1 MKKRMRKAGI
11 LLVVFVAAI
20 FVSSLFMNSGVDD
33 QIIDLGDPTLPR
45 ISFQK
50 EGRAVNAL
58 AGYVNEMDVTAMRDT
73 ITPLEANGTLQ
84 MQIEEFGNKITGV
97 EYKVYSLNGEETYLK
112 GKQKDISDETILLDL
127 QKGLPD
133 EVSEAVLEVILSM
146 EEEQVHF
153 YTRITRPDE
162 LSLKECLDF
171 AQDFHAKTL
180 EKSSQEEL
188 ENYLETSAEGD
199 NTTYQTVTIHSDAD
213 HVTWGNL
220 SPQVV
225 EEPEWSIKESNS
237 VYTSLLA
244 QYQVTCAGDTGE
256 IETYDVREFFR
267 IRCVQGEIYL
277 LDYNRKMEQ
286 IFDAN
291 QKVLDQNGILL
302 GIASSDISYE
312 TNSSGNIVSFV
323 RNGNLW
329 TYNAKQNELAQVF
342 SFSNIEG
349 NDARSRYDQHNIR
362 IISVEKNGSTAF
374 AVYGYMNR
382 GAHEGEVG
390 VDIYYYDIEKN
401 VVQEK
406 AFIPSTKSFAIAE
419 EELGKMVYYNQD
431 QNLLY
436 ILAGGKFYKID
447 LTKDEQTV
455 LAKNLEEGQY
465 TVSSDGHLIAYQ
477 TSGTINT
484 AQEIKVLNLK
494 TGEENAVAA
503 KSGEAIRP
511 LGFIGSD
518 FVYGYLRQED
528 VGHTAAGEELF
539 PMYELEIRNSENEVM
554 KTYSADQIY
563 ISDVFIE
570 ENMMTLNRVVKSGET
585 YTVTSQDYIS
595 SNEEKKTKSI
605 TLEAFS
611 TDLKEKQMR
620 LTYEKGISDTVPKI
634 LRPKQVVG
642 KKPITITLN
651 DKSKSEKYY
660 VYGTGELVA
669 IYDKAAYA
677 IQRAEQIS
685 GVVISSEQAYVWEKG
700 NRDLVYDTETVPFGN
715 GEGKTSLQTC
725 EEVMAAYNAKKVD
738 LTGCSLEQVLYIIN
752 KGLPVIAMTD
762 ANHAILL
769 TGYSMTDI
777 TYIDPD
783 TASQNTV
790 SLEQMSAMIAGSGN
804 TFIGYLK

>member
-1 MKKRMRKAGI
+1 MKKGVKKAGI
-11 LLVVFVAAI
+11 LLAVFLAAI
-20 FVSSLFMNSGVDD
+20 FISSLFMNSGVDD

-50 EGRAVNAL
+50 EGKSLNPL
-58 AGYVNEMDVTAMRDT
+58 AGYVNEMDITAMRDT
-73 ITPLEANGTLQ
+73 ITPLEENGTLR
-84 MQIEEFGNKITGV
+84 MQIEEFGNTITGV
-97 EYKVYSLNGEETYLK
+97 QYKVYSLNGEEIYLQ
-112 GKQKDISDETILLDL
+112 GKQKDISEETILLDL
-127 QKGLPD
+127 QTGIPD

-146 EEEQVHF
+146 GEEQIHF
-153 YTRITRPDE
+153 YTRITRPEE
-162 LSLKECLDF
+162 LSLKECLEF

-180 EKSSQEEL
+180 EKGSQEEL
-188 ENYLETSAEGD
+188 KKYLETNAEGD
-199 NTTYQTVTIHSDAD
+199 NTTYQTVTIHSDSD
-213 HVTWGNL
+213 HVTWGDLN
-220 SPQVV
+220 PQVV

-244 QYQVTCAGDTGE
+244 QYQVTFAGDQEE

-267 IRCVQGEIYL
+267 VRYVQGEIYL

-291 QKVLDQNGILL
+291 QKVLDENGVLM
-302 GIASSDISYE
+302 GVASSDISYE

-349 NDARSRYDQHNIR
+349 NDVRSRYDQHDIR
-362 IISVEKNGSTAF
+362 IISVEKNGNTTF

-390 VDIYYYDIEKN
+390 VDVYYYDTENN
-401 VVQEK
+401 VVEEK

-419 EELGKMVYYNQD
+419 EELGKMVYYNQE

-436 ILAGGKFYKID
+436 ILAGGNFYKIN
-447 LTKDEQTV
+447 LAKDEQTV
-455 LAKNLEEGQY
+455 LGENLEEGQY
-465 TVSSDGHLIAYQ
+465 TVSPDGHLMAYQ

-494 TGEENAVAA
+494 TGKEDSVAA
-503 KSGEAIRP
+503 KEGEAVRP
-511 LGFIGSD
+511 LGFIGED
-518 FVYGYLRQED
+518 FVYGYIRQED
-528 VGHTAAGEELF
+528 VGHTAAGEEMF
-539 PMYELEIRNSENEVM
+539 PMYKLEIRNSKKEVM
-554 KTYSADQIY
+554 KTYSAEQIY

-570 ENMMTLNRVVKSGET
+570 ENMMTLNRVAKSGET

-595 SNEEKKTKSI
+595 SNEEKKIKNI
-605 TLEAFS
+605 TLEPFI
-611 TDLKEKQMR
+611 TELKGKQMR
-620 LTYEKGISDTVPKI
+620 LTYEKGITDPVPKI

-651 DKSKSEKYY
+651 DKAESEKYY
-660 VYGTGELVA
+660 VYGMGELVA

-677 IQRAEQIS
+677 IQKAEQIS
-685 GVVISSEQAYVWEKG
+685 GVVISSEQDYVWEKG
-700 NRDLVYDTETVPFGN
+700 NRDLVYDTETAPFGI

-725 EEVMAAYNAKKVD
+725 EEFLAAQNAGKVD
-738 LTGCSLEQVLYIIN
+738 LTGCSIEQVLYIIN

-783 TASQNTV
+783 TASEHTV
-790 SLEQMSAMIAGSGN
+790 SIEQMTAMVAVSGN
-804 TFIGYLK
+804 TFIGYMK

>member
-20 FVSSLFMNSGVDD
+20 FVSSLFMNNGVDD

-50 EGRAVNAL
+50 EGRTVNAL

-84 MQIEEFGNKITGV
+84 IQIEEFGNKITGV
-97 EYKVYSLNGEETYLK
+97 EYKVYSLNGEETYLE

-127 QKGLPD
+127 KKGLPD

-146 EEEQVHF
+146 EEEQAHF

-180 EKSSQEEL
+180 EKNSQEEL
-188 ENYLETSAEGD
+188 KNYLETSAEGD

-267 IRCVQGEIYL
+267 IRYVQGEIYL

-329 TYNAKQNELAQVF
+329 TYNVKQNELAQVF

-349 NDARSRYDQHNIR
+349 NDARSRCDQHNIR

-465 TVSSDGHLIAYQ
+465 TVSADGHLIAYQ

-494 TGEENAVAA
+494 TDEENAVAA

-528 VGHTAAGEELF
+528 VGHTAAGGELF

-660 VYGTGELVA
+660 VYGMGELVA

-677 IQRAEQIS
+677 IQRAE
-685 GVVISSEQAYVWEKG
+685 
-700 NRDLVYDTETVPFGN
+700 
-715 GEGKTSLQTC
+715 
-725 EEVMAAYNAKKVD
+725 
-738 LTGCSLEQVLYIIN
+738 
-752 KGLPVIAMTD
+752 
-762 ANHAILL
+762 
-769 TGYSMTDI
+769 
-777 TYIDPD
+777 
-783 TASQNTV
+783 
-790 SLEQMSAMIAGSGN
+790 
-804 TFIGYLK
+804 

>member
-1 MKKRMRKAGI
+1 MKKRMRKSGI

-171 AQDFHAKTL
+171 AQGFHVKTL

-213 HVTWGNL
+213 HVIWGNL

-267 IRCVQGEIYL
+267 IRYVQGEIYL

-329 TYNAKQNELAQVF
+329 TYNAKQNELTQVF

-419 EELGKMVYYNQD
+419 EELGKMVYYNQE

-465 TVSSDGHLIAYQ
+465 TVSADGHLIAYQ

-494 TGEENAVAA
+494 TDEENAVAA

-528 VGHTAAGEELF
+528 VGHTAAGGELF

-660 VYGTGELVA
+660 VYGMGELVA

-700 NRDLVYDTETVPFGN
+700 NRDLVYDTETAPFGN
-715 GEGKTSLQTC
+715 VEGKTSLQTC
-725 EEVMAAYNAKKVD
+725 EEVMVAYNAKKVD

-777 TYIDPD
+777 TYIDPN

-790 SLEQMSAMIAGSGN
+790 SIEQMSAMIAGSGN
-804 TFIGYLK
+804 TFIGYMK

>member
-1 MKKRMRKAGI
+1 MKKRMRKSGI

-171 AQDFHAKTL
+171 AQGFHVKTL

-188 ENYLETSAEGD
+188 KNYLETSAEGD

-267 IRCVQGEIYL
+267 IRYVQGEIYL

-528 VGHTAAGEELF
+528 VGHTAAGGELF
-539 PMYELEIRNSENEVM
+539 PMYELEIRNSEN
-554 KTYSADQIY
+554 
-563 ISDVFIE
+563 
-570 ENMMTLNRVVKSGET
+570 TL
-585 YTVTSQDYIS
+585 
-595 SNEEKKTKSI
+595 
-605 TLEAFS
+605 
-611 TDLKEKQMR
+611 
-620 LTYEKGISDTVPKI
+620 P
-634 LRPKQVVG
+634 
-642 KKPITITLN
+642 
-651 DKSKSEKYY
+651 
-660 VYGTGELVA
+660 
-669 IYDKAAYA
+669 
-677 IQRAEQIS
+677 
-685 GVVISSEQAYVWEKG
+685 
-700 NRDLVYDTETVPFGN
+700 
-715 GEGKTSLQTC
+715 
-725 EEVMAAYNAKKVD
+725 
-738 LTGCSLEQVLYIIN
+738 
-752 KGLPVIAMTD
+752 
-762 ANHAILL
+762 
-769 TGYSMTDI
+769 
-777 TYIDPD
+777 
-783 TASQNTV
+783 
-790 SLEQMSAMIAGSGN
+790 
-804 TFIGYLK
+804 

>member
-20 FVSSLFMNSGVDD
+20 FVSSLFMNNGVDD

-50 EGRAVNAL
+50 EGRTVNAL

-84 MQIEEFGNKITGV
+84 IQIEEFGNKITGV
-97 EYKVYSLNGEETYLK
+97 EYKVYSLNGEETYLE

-127 QKGLPD
+127 KKGLPD

-146 EEEQVHF
+146 EEEQAHF

-180 EKSSQEEL
+180 EKNSQEEL
-188 ENYLETSAEGD
+188 KNYLETSAEGD

-267 IRCVQGEIYL
+267 IRYVQGEIYL

-302 GIASSDISYE
+302 GIASSDILYE

-329 TYNAKQNELAQVF
+329 TYNVKQNELAQVF

-349 NDARSRYDQHNIR
+349 NDARSRCDQHNIR

-431 QNLLY
+431 QNLSY

-465 TVSSDGHLIAYQ
+465 TVSADGHLIAYQ

-494 TGEENAVAA
+494 TDEENAVAA

-528 VGHTAAGEELF
+528 VGHTAAGGELF

-660 VYGTGELVA
+660 VYGMGELVA

-677 IQRAEQIS
+677 IQRAE
-685 GVVISSEQAYVWEKG
+685 
-700 NRDLVYDTETVPFGN
+700 
-715 GEGKTSLQTC
+715 QTC

-790 SLEQMSAMIAGSGN
+790 SIEQMSAMIAGSGN
-804 TFIGYLK
+804 TFIGYMK

>member
-20 FVSSLFMNSGVDD
+20 FVSSLFMNNGVDD

-50 EGRAVNAL
+50 EGRTVNAL

-84 MQIEEFGNKITGV
+84 IQIEEFGNKITGV
-97 EYKVYSLNGEETYLK
+97 EYKVYSLNGEETYLE

-127 QKGLPD
+127 KKGLPD

-146 EEEQVHF
+146 EEEQAHF

-180 EKSSQEEL
+180 EKNSQEEL
-188 ENYLETSAEGD
+188 KNYLETSAEGD

-267 IRCVQGEIYL
+267 IRYVQGEIYL

-302 GIASSDISYE
+302 GIASSDILYE

-329 TYNAKQNELAQVF
+329 TYNVKQNELAQVF

-349 NDARSRYDQHNIR
+349 NDARSRCDQHNIR

-465 TVSSDGHLIAYQ
+465 TVSADGHLIAYQ

-494 TGEENAVAA
+494 TDEENAVAA

-528 VGHTAAGEELF
+528 VGHTAAG
-539 PMYELEIRNSENEVM
+539 
-554 KTYSADQIY
+554 
-563 ISDVFIE
+563 
-570 ENMMTLNRVVKSGET
+570 
-585 YTVTSQDYIS
+585 
-595 SNEEKKTKSI
+595 
-605 TLEAFS
+605 
-611 TDLKEKQMR
+611 
-620 LTYEKGISDTVPKI
+620 
-634 LRPKQVVG
+634 
-642 KKPITITLN
+642 
-651 DKSKSEKYY
+651 
-660 VYGTGELVA
+660 
-669 IYDKAAYA
+669 
-677 IQRAEQIS
+677 
-685 GVVISSEQAYVWEKG
+685 G
-700 NRDLVYDTETVPFGN
+700 N
-715 GEGKTSLQTC
+715 
-725 EEVMAAYNAKKVD
+725 
-738 LTGCSLEQVLYIIN
+738 CSRC
-752 KGLPVIAMTD
+752 
-762 ANHAILL
+762 
-769 TGYSMTDI
+769 
-777 TYIDPD
+777 
-783 TASQNTV
+783 
-790 SLEQMSAMIAGSGN
+790 MS
-804 TFIGYLK
+804 

>member
-20 FVSSLFMNSGVDD
+20 FVSSLFMNNGVDD

-50 EGRAVNAL
+50 EGRTVNAL

-84 MQIEEFGNKITGV
+84 IQIEEFGNKITGV
-97 EYKVYSLNGEETYLK
+97 EYKVYSLNGEETYLE

-127 QKGLPD
+127 KKGLPD

-146 EEEQVHF
+146 EEEQAHF

-180 EKSSQEEL
+180 EKNSQEEL
-188 ENYLETSAEGD
+188 KNYLETSAEGD

-267 IRCVQGEIYL
+267 IRYVQGEIYL

-302 GIASSDISYE
+302 GIASSDILYE

-329 TYNAKQNELAQVF
+329 TYNVKQNELAQVF

-465 TVSSDGHLIAYQ
+465 TVSADGHLIAYQ

-494 TGEENAVAA
+494 TDEENAVAA

-528 VGHTAAGEELF
+528 VGHTAAGGELF

-660 VYGTGELVA
+660 VYGMGELVA

-700 NRDLVYDTETVPFGN
+700 NRDLVYDTETAPFGN

-725 EEVMAAYNAKKVD
+725 EEVMSAYNAKKVD

-777 TYIDPD
+777 TYIDPN

-790 SLEQMSAMIAGSGN
+790 SIEQMSAMIAGSGN
-804 TFIGYLK
+804 TFIGYMK

>member
-20 FVSSLFMNSGVDD
+20 FVSSLFMNNGVDD

-50 EGRAVNAL
+50 EGRTVNAL

-84 MQIEEFGNKITGV
+84 IQIEEFGNKITGV
-97 EYKVYSLNGEETYLK
+97 EYKVYSLNGEETYLE

-127 QKGLPD
+127 KKGLPD

-146 EEEQVHF
+146 EEEQAHF

-180 EKSSQEEL
+180 EKNSQEEL
-188 ENYLETSAEGD
+188 KNYLETSAEGD

-267 IRCVQGEIYL
+267 IRYVQGEIYL

-302 GIASSDISYE
+302 GIASSDILYE

-329 TYNAKQNELAQVF
+329 TYNVKQNELAQVF

-349 NDARSRYDQHNIR
+349 NDARSRCDQHNIR

-465 TVSSDGHLIAYQ
+465 TVSADGHLIAYQ

-494 TGEENAVAA
+494 TDEENAVAA

-528 VGHTAAGEELF
+528 VGHTAAGGELF

-554 KTYSADQIY
+554 KTYSADKIY

-611 TDLKEKQMR
+611 TDLKEK
-620 LTYEKGISDTVPKI
+620 
-634 LRPKQVVG
+634 
-642 KKPITITLN
+642 
-651 DKSKSEKYY
+651 
-660 VYGTGELVA
+660 
-669 IYDKAAYA
+669 
-677 IQRAEQIS
+677 
-685 GVVISSEQAYVWEKG
+685 
-700 NRDLVYDTETVPFGN
+700 
-715 GEGKTSLQTC
+715 
-725 EEVMAAYNAKKVD
+725 
-738 LTGCSLEQVLYIIN
+738 
-752 KGLPVIAMTD
+752 
-762 ANHAILL
+762 
-769 TGYSMTDI
+769 
-777 TYIDPD
+777 
-783 TASQNTV
+783 
-790 SLEQMSAMIAGSGN
+790 
-804 TFIGYLK
+804 

>member
-20 FVSSLFMNSGVDD
+20 FVSSLFMNNGVDD

-50 EGRAVNAL
+50 EGRTVNAL

-84 MQIEEFGNKITGV
+84 IQIEEFGNKITGV
-97 EYKVYSLNGEETYLK
+97 EYKVYSLNGEETYLE

-127 QKGLPD
+127 KKGLPD

-146 EEEQVHF
+146 EEEQAHF

-180 EKSSQEEL
+180 EKNSQEEL
-188 ENYLETSAEGD
+188 KNYLETSAEGD

-267 IRCVQGEIYL
+267 IRYVQGEIYL

-302 GIASSDISYE
+302 GIASSDILYE

-465 TVSSDGHLIAYQ
+465 TVSADGHLIAYQ

-494 TGEENAVAA
+494 TDEENAVAA

-528 VGHTAAGEELF
+528 VGHTAAGGL
-539 PMYELEIRNSENEVM
+539 
-554 KTYSADQIY
+554 
-563 ISDVFIE
+563 
-570 ENMMTLNRVVKSGET
+570 
-585 YTVTSQDYIS
+585 
-595 SNEEKKTKSI
+595 
-605 TLEAFS
+605 
-611 TDLKEKQMR
+611 DL
-620 LTYEKGISDTVPKI
+620 
-634 LRPKQVVG
+634 
-642 KKPITITLN
+642 
-651 DKSKSEKYY
+651 
-660 VYGTGELVA
+660 
-669 IYDKAAYA
+669 
-677 IQRAEQIS
+677 
-685 GVVISSEQAYVWEKG
+685 
-700 NRDLVYDTETVPFGN
+700 
-715 GEGKTSLQTC
+715 
-725 EEVMAAYNAKKVD
+725 
-738 LTGCSLEQVLYIIN
+738 
-752 KGLPVIAMTD
+752 
-762 ANHAILL
+762 
-769 TGYSMTDI
+769 
-777 TYIDPD
+777 
-783 TASQNTV
+783 
-790 SLEQMSAMIAGSGN
+790 
-804 TFIGYLK
+804 

>member
-20 FVSSLFMNSGVDD
+20 FVSSLFMNNGVDD

-50 EGRAVNAL
+50 EGRTVNAL

-84 MQIEEFGNKITGV
+84 IQIEEFGNKITGV
-97 EYKVYSLNGEETYLK
+97 EYKVYSLNGEETYLE

-127 QKGLPD
+127 KKGLPD

-146 EEEQVHF
+146 EEEQAHF

-180 EKSSQEEL
+180 EKNSQEEL
-188 ENYLETSAEGD
+188 KNYLETSAEGD

-267 IRCVQGEIYL
+267 IRYVQGEIYL

-302 GIASSDISYE
+302 GIASSDILYE

-329 TYNAKQNELAQVF
+329 TYNVKQNELAQVF

-349 NDARSRYDQHNIR
+349 NDARSRCDQHNIR

-465 TVSSDGHLIAYQ
+465 TVSADGHLIAYQ

-494 TGEENAVAA
+494 TDEENAVAA

-528 VGHTAAGEELF
+528 VGHTAAG
-539 PMYELEIRNSENEVM
+539 
-554 KTYSADQIY
+554 
-563 ISDVFIE
+563 
-570 ENMMTLNRVVKSGET
+570 
-585 YTVTSQDYIS
+585 
-595 SNEEKKTKSI
+595 
-605 TLEAFS
+605 
-611 TDLKEKQMR
+611 
-620 LTYEKGISDTVPKI
+620 
-634 LRPKQVVG
+634 
-642 KKPITITLN
+642 
-651 DKSKSEKYY
+651 
-660 VYGTGELVA
+660 GEL
-669 IYDKAAYA
+669 
-677 IQRAEQIS
+677 S
-685 GVVISSEQAYVWEKG
+685 P
-700 NRDLVYDTETVPFGN
+700 L
-715 GEGKTSLQTC
+715 
-725 EEVMAAYNAKKVD
+725 
-738 LTGCSLEQVLYIIN
+738 
-752 KGLPVIAMTD
+752 
-762 ANHAILL
+762 
-769 TGYSMTDI
+769 
-777 TYIDPD
+777 
-783 TASQNTV
+783 
-790 SLEQMSAMIAGSGN
+790 
-804 TFIGYLK
+804 

>member
-20 FVSSLFMNSGVDD
+20 FVSSLFMNNGVDD

-50 EGRAVNAL
+50 EGRTVNAL

-84 MQIEEFGNKITGV
+84 IQIEEFGNKITGV
-97 EYKVYSLNGEETYLK
+97 EYKVYSLNGEETYLE

-127 QKGLPD
+127 KKGLPD

-146 EEEQVHF
+146 EEEQAHF

-180 EKSSQEEL
+180 EKNSQEEL
-188 ENYLETSAEGD
+188 KNYLETSAEGD

-267 IRCVQGEIYL
+267 IRYVQGEIYL

-302 GIASSDISYE
+302 GIASSDILYE

-329 TYNAKQNELAQVF
+329 TYNVKQNELAQVF

-349 NDARSRYDQHNIR
+349 NDARSRCDQHNIR

-465 TVSSDGHLIAYQ
+465 TVSADGHLIAYQ

-494 TGEENAVAA
+494 TDEENAVAA

-528 VGHTAAGEELF
+528 VGHTAAGGELF

-554 KTYSADQIY
+554 KTYSADKIY
-563 ISDVFIE
+563 SSDVFI
-570 ENMMTLNRVVKSGET
+570 
-585 YTVTSQDYIS
+585 
-595 SNEEKKTKSI
+595 
-605 TLEAFS
+605 
-611 TDLKEKQMR
+611 
-620 LTYEKGISDTVPKI
+620 
-634 LRPKQVVG
+634 
-642 KKPITITLN
+642 
-651 DKSKSEKYY
+651 
-660 VYGTGELVA
+660 
-669 IYDKAAYA
+669 
-677 IQRAEQIS
+677 
-685 GVVISSEQAYVWEKG
+685 
-700 NRDLVYDTETVPFGN
+700 
-715 GEGKTSLQTC
+715 
-725 EEVMAAYNAKKVD
+725 
-738 LTGCSLEQVLYIIN
+738 
-752 KGLPVIAMTD
+752 
-762 ANHAILL
+762 
-769 TGYSMTDI
+769 
-777 TYIDPD
+777 
-783 TASQNTV
+783 
-790 SLEQMSAMIAGSGN
+790 
-804 TFIGYLK
+804 

>member
-1 MKKRMRKAGI
+1 MKKRIRKAGI

-97 EYKVYSLNGEETYLK
+97 EYKVYSLNGEETYLE

-171 AQDFHAKTL
+171 AQGFHVKTL

-188 ENYLETSAEGD
+188 KNYLETSAEGD

-620 LTYEKGISDTVPKI
+620 LTYEKGNSDTVPKI

-738 LTGCSLEQVLYIIN
+738 LTGCCLEQVLYIIN

>member
-20 FVSSLFMNSGVDD
+20 FVSSLFMNNGVDD

-50 EGRAVNAL
+50 EGRTVNAL

-84 MQIEEFGNKITGV
+84 IQIEEFGNKITGV
-97 EYKVYSLNGEETYLK
+97 EYKVYSLNGEETYLE

-127 QKGLPD
+127 KKGLPD

-146 EEEQVHF
+146 EEEQAHF

-180 EKSSQEEL
+180 EKNSQEEL
-188 ENYLETSAEGD
+188 KNYLETSAEGD

-267 IRCVQGEIYL
+267 IRYVQGEIYL

-302 GIASSDISYE
+302 GIASSDILYE

-329 TYNAKQNELAQVF
+329 TYNVKQNELAQVF

-349 NDARSRYDQHNIR
+349 NDARSRCDQHNIR

-465 TVSSDGHLIAYQ
+465 TVSADGHLIAYQ

-494 TGEENAVAA
+494 TDEENAVAA

-528 VGHTAAGEELF
+528 VGHTAAGGELF

-554 KTYSADQIY
+554 KTYSADKIY

-570 ENMMTLNRVVKSGET
+570 ENMMTLNRVVKS
-585 YTVTSQDYIS
+585 
-595 SNEEKKTKSI
+595 
-605 TLEAFS
+605 
-611 TDLKEKQMR
+611 
-620 LTYEKGISDTVPKI
+620 
-634 LRPKQVVG
+634 
-642 KKPITITLN
+642 
-651 DKSKSEKYY
+651 
-660 VYGTGELVA
+660 
-669 IYDKAAYA
+669 
-677 IQRAEQIS
+677 
-685 GVVISSEQAYVWEKG
+685 
-700 NRDLVYDTETVPFGN
+700 
-715 GEGKTSLQTC
+715 
-725 EEVMAAYNAKKVD
+725 
-738 LTGCSLEQVLYIIN
+738 
-752 KGLPVIAMTD
+752 
-762 ANHAILL
+762 
-769 TGYSMTDI
+769 
-777 TYIDPD
+777 
-783 TASQNTV
+783 
-790 SLEQMSAMIAGSGN
+790 
-804 TFIGYLK
+804 

>member
-20 FVSSLFMNSGVDD
+20 FVSSLFMNNGVDD

-50 EGRAVNAL
+50 EGRTVNAL

-84 MQIEEFGNKITGV
+84 IQIEEFGNKITGV
-97 EYKVYSLNGEETYLK
+97 EYKVYSLNGEETYLE

-127 QKGLPD
+127 KKGLPD

-146 EEEQVHF
+146 EEEQAHF

-180 EKSSQEEL
+180 EKNSQEEL
-188 ENYLETSAEGD
+188 KNYLETSAEGD

-267 IRCVQGEIYL
+267 IRYVQGEIYL

-329 TYNAKQNELAQVF
+329 TYNVKQNELAQVF

-349 NDARSRYDQHNIR
+349 NDARSRCDQHNIR

-465 TVSSDGHLIAYQ
+465 TVSADGHLIAYQ

-494 TGEENAVAA
+494 TDEENAVAA

-528 VGHTAAGEELF
+528 VGHTAAGGELF

-651 DKSKSEKYY
+651 DK
-660 VYGTGELVA
+660 
-669 IYDKAAYA
+669 
-677 IQRAEQIS
+677 
-685 GVVISSEQAYVWEKG
+685 
-700 NRDLVYDTETVPFGN
+700 
-715 GEGKTSLQTC
+715 
-725 EEVMAAYNAKKVD
+725 
-738 LTGCSLEQVLYIIN
+738 
-752 KGLPVIAMTD
+752 
-762 ANHAILL
+762 
-769 TGYSMTDI
+769 
-777 TYIDPD
+777 
-783 TASQNTV
+783 
-790 SLEQMSAMIAGSGN
+790 
-804 TFIGYLK
+804 

>member
-1 MKKRMRKAGI
+1 MKKRIRKAGI

-50 EGRAVNAL
+50 EGRTVNAL

-97 EYKVYSLNGEETYLK
+97 EYKVYSLNGEETYLE

-188 ENYLETSAEGD
+188 ENYLETNAEGD

-267 IRCVQGEIYL
+267 IRYVQGEIYL

-465 TVSSDGHLIAYQ
+465 TVSADGHLIAYQ

-494 TGEENAVAA
+494 TDEENAVAA

-528 VGHTAAGEELF
+528 VGHICKAGNNAERQLCA
-539 PMYELEIRNSENEVM
+539 S
-554 KTYSADQIY
+554 TD
-563 ISDVFIE
+563 FIALI
-570 ENMMTLNRVVKSGET
+570 LNVLRIKERL
-585 YTVTSQDYIS
+585 QNDYIC
-595 SNEEKKTKSI
+595 
-605 TLEAFS
+605 TL
-611 TDLKEKQMR
+611 KM
-620 LTYEKGISDTVPKI
+620 
-634 LRPKQVVG
+634 
-642 KKPITITLN
+642 
-651 DKSKSEKYY
+651 
-660 VYGTGELVA
+660 
-669 IYDKAAYA
+669 
-677 IQRAEQIS
+677 
-685 GVVISSEQAYVWEKG
+685 
-700 NRDLVYDTETVPFGN
+700 
-715 GEGKTSLQTC
+715 
-725 EEVMAAYNAKKVD
+725 
-738 LTGCSLEQVLYIIN
+738 
-752 KGLPVIAMTD
+752 
-762 ANHAILL
+762 
-769 TGYSMTDI
+769 
-777 TYIDPD
+777 
-783 TASQNTV
+783 
-790 SLEQMSAMIAGSGN
+790 
-804 TFIGYLK
+804 

>member
-20 FVSSLFMNSGVDD
+20 FVSSLFMNNGVDD

-50 EGRAVNAL
+50 EGRTVNAL

-84 MQIEEFGNKITGV
+84 IQIEEFGNKITGV
-97 EYKVYSLNGEETYLK
+97 EYKVYSLNGEETYLE

-127 QKGLPD
+127 KKGLPD

-146 EEEQVHF
+146 EEEQAHF

-180 EKSSQEEL
+180 EKNSQEEL
-188 ENYLETSAEGD
+188 KNYLETSAEGD

-267 IRCVQGEIYL
+267 IRYVQGEIYL

-302 GIASSDISYE
+302 GIASSDILYE

-329 TYNAKQNELAQVF
+329 TYNVKQNELAQVF

-349 NDARSRYDQHNIR
+349 NDARSRCDQHNIR

-465 TVSSDGHLIAYQ
+465 TVSADGHLIAYQ

-494 TGEENAVAA
+494 TDEENAVAA

-518 FVYGYLRQED
+518 FVYGYLRQGD
-528 VGHTAAGEELF
+528 VGHTAAGGELF

-554 KTYSADQIY
+554 KTYSADKIY

-660 VYGTGELVA
+660 VYGMGELVA

-700 NRDLVYDTETVPFGN
+700 NRDLVYDTETAPFGN
-715 GEGKTSLQTC
+715 GEGKTSLQT
-725 EEVMAAYNAKKVD
+725 
-738 LTGCSLEQVLYIIN
+738 
-752 KGLPVIAMTD
+752 
-762 ANHAILL
+762 
-769 TGYSMTDI
+769 
-777 TYIDPD
+777 
-783 TASQNTV
+783 
-790 SLEQMSAMIAGSGN
+790 
-804 TFIGYLK
+804 

>member
-20 FVSSLFMNSGVDD
+20 FVSSLFMNNGVDD

-50 EGRAVNAL
+50 EGRTVNAL

-84 MQIEEFGNKITGV
+84 IQIEEFGNKITGV
-97 EYKVYSLNGEETYLK
+97 EYKVYSLNGEETYLE

-127 QKGLPD
+127 KKGLPD

-146 EEEQVHF
+146 EEEQAHF

-180 EKSSQEEL
+180 EKNSQEEL
-188 ENYLETSAEGD
+188 KNYLETSAEGD

-267 IRCVQGEIYL
+267 IRYVQGEIYL

-302 GIASSDISYE
+302 GIASSDILYE

-329 TYNAKQNELAQVF
+329 TYNVKQNELAQVF

-349 NDARSRYDQHNIR
+349 NDARSRCDQHNIR

-431 QNLLY
+431 QNLSY

-465 TVSSDGHLIAYQ
+465 TVSADGHLIAYQ

-494 TGEENAVAA
+494 TDEENAVAA

-528 VGHTAAGEELF
+528 VGHTAAGGELF

-660 VYGTGELVA
+660 VYGMGELVA

-700 NRDLVYDTETVPFGN
+700 NRDLVYDTETAPFGN

-725 EEVMAAYNAKKVD
+725 EEVMAA
-738 LTGCSLEQVLYIIN
+738 
-752 KGLPVIAMTD
+752 
-762 ANHAILL
+762 
-769 TGYSMTDI
+769 
-777 TYIDPD
+777 
-783 TASQNTV
+783 
-790 SLEQMSAMIAGSGN
+790 
-804 TFIGYLK
+804 

>member
-1 MKKRMRKAGI
+1 M
-11 LLVVFVAAI
+11 
-20 FVSSLFMNSGVDD
+20 
-33 QIIDLGDPTLPR
+33 
-45 ISFQK
+45 
-50 EGRAVNAL
+50 
-58 AGYVNEMDVTAMRDT
+58 
-73 ITPLEANGTLQ
+73 
-84 MQIEEFGNKITGV
+84 
-97 EYKVYSLNGEETYLK
+97 
-112 GKQKDISDETILLDL
+112 
-127 QKGLPD
+127 
-133 EVSEAVLEVILSM
+133 
-146 EEEQVHF
+146 
-153 YTRITRPDE
+153 
-162 LSLKECLDF
+162 
-171 AQDFHAKTL
+171 
-180 EKSSQEEL
+180 
-188 ENYLETSAEGD
+188 
-199 NTTYQTVTIHSDAD
+199 
-213 HVTWGNL
+213 
-220 SPQVV
+220 
-225 EEPEWSIKESNS
+225 
-237 VYTSLLA
+237 
-244 QYQVTCAGDTGE
+244 
-256 IETYDVREFFR
+256 
-267 IRCVQGEIYL
+267 
-277 LDYNRKMEQ
+277 
-286 IFDAN
+286 
-291 QKVLDQNGILL
+291 
-302 GIASSDISYE
+302 
-312 TNSSGNIVSFV
+312 

-329 TYNAKQNELAQVF
+329 TYNVKQNELAQVF

-349 NDARSRYDQHNIR
+349 NDARSRCDQHNIR

-431 QNLLY
+431 QNLSY

-465 TVSSDGHLIAYQ
+465 TVSADGHLIAYQ

-494 TGEENAVAA
+494 TDEENAVAA

-518 FVYGYLRQED
+518 FVYGYLRQGD
-528 VGHTAAGEELF
+528 VGHTAAGGELF

-554 KTYSADQIY
+554 KTYSADKIY

-660 VYGTGELVA
+660 VYGMGELVA

-700 NRDLVYDTETVPFGN
+700 NRDLVYDTETAPFGN

-790 SLEQMSAMIAGSGN
+790 SIEQMSAMIAGSGN
-804 TFIGYLK
+804 TFIGYMK

>member
-1 MKKRMRKAGI
+1 
-11 LLVVFVAAI
+11 
-20 FVSSLFMNSGVDD
+20 
-33 QIIDLGDPTLPR
+33 
-45 ISFQK
+45 
-50 EGRAVNAL
+50 
-58 AGYVNEMDVTAMRDT
+58 
-73 ITPLEANGTLQ
+73 
-84 MQIEEFGNKITGV
+84 
-97 EYKVYSLNGEETYLK
+97 
-112 GKQKDISDETILLDL
+112 
-127 QKGLPD
+127 
-133 EVSEAVLEVILSM
+133 
-146 EEEQVHF
+146 
-153 YTRITRPDE
+153 
-162 LSLKECLDF
+162 
-171 AQDFHAKTL
+171 
-180 EKSSQEEL
+180 
-188 ENYLETSAEGD
+188 
-199 NTTYQTVTIHSDAD
+199 
-213 HVTWGNL
+213 
-220 SPQVV
+220 
-225 EEPEWSIKESNS
+225 
-237 VYTSLLA
+237 
-244 QYQVTCAGDTGE
+244 
-256 IETYDVREFFR
+256 
-267 IRCVQGEIYL
+267 
-277 LDYNRKMEQ
+277 
-286 IFDAN
+286 
-291 QKVLDQNGILL
+291 
-302 GIASSDISYE
+302 
-312 TNSSGNIVSFV
+312 
-323 RNGNLW
+323 
-329 TYNAKQNELAQVF
+329 
-342 SFSNIEG
+342 
-349 NDARSRYDQHNIR
+349 
-362 IISVEKNGSTAF
+362 
-374 AVYGYMNR
+374 
-382 GAHEGEVG
+382 
-390 VDIYYYDIEKN
+390 
-401 VVQEK
+401 
-406 AFIPSTKSFAIAE
+406 
-419 EELGKMVYYNQD
+419 MVYYNQD

-465 TVSSDGHLIAYQ
+465 TVSADGHLIAYQ

-494 TGEENAVAA
+494 TDEENAVAA

-528 VGHTAAGEELF
+528 VGHTAAGGELF

-660 VYGTGELVA
+660 VYGMGELVA

-700 NRDLVYDTETVPFGN
+700 NRDLVYDTETAPFGN

-725 EEVMAAYNAKKVD
+725 EEVMAAYNAKK
-738 LTGCSLEQVLYIIN
+738 
-752 KGLPVIAMTD
+752 
-762 ANHAILL
+762 
-769 TGYSMTDI
+769 
-777 TYIDPD
+777 
-783 TASQNTV
+783 
-790 SLEQMSAMIAGSGN
+790 
-804 TFIGYLK
+804 

>member
-1 MKKRMRKAGI
+1 MKKGVKKAGI
-11 LLVVFVAAI
+11 LLVVFLAAI
-20 FVSSLFMNSGVDD
+20 FISSLFMNSGVDD

-50 EGRAVNAL
+50 EGKSLNPL
-58 AGYVNEMDVTAMRDT
+58 AGYVNEMDITAMRDT
-73 ITPLEANGTLQ
+73 ITPLEENGTLR
-84 MQIEEFGNKITGV
+84 MQIEELGNTITGV
-97 EYKVYSLNGEETYLK
+97 QYKVYSLNGEEIYLK
-112 GKQKDISDETILLDL
+112 GKQKDISEETILLDL
-127 QKGLPD
+127 QTGIPD

-146 EEEQVHF
+146 GEEQIHF
-153 YTRITRPDE
+153 YTRITRPEE
-162 LSLKECLDF
+162 LSLKECLEF

-180 EKSSQEEL
+180 EKGSQEEL
-188 ENYLETSAEGD
+188 KKYLETNAEGD
-199 NTTYQTVTIHSDAD
+199 NTTYQTVTIHSDSD
-213 HVTWGNL
+213 HVTWGDLN
-220 SPQVV
+220 PQVV

-244 QYQVTCAGDTGE
+244 QYQVTFAGDQEE

-267 IRCVQGEIYL
+267 VRYVQGEIYL

-291 QKVLDQNGILL
+291 QKVLDENGVLM
-302 GIASSDISYE
+302 GVASSDISYE

-349 NDARSRYDQHNIR
+349 NDVRSRYDQHDIR
-362 IISVEKNGSTAF
+362 IISVEKNGNTTF

-390 VDIYYYDIEKN
+390 VDVYYYDTENN
-401 VVQEK
+401 VVEEK

-419 EELGKMVYYNQD
+419 EELGKMVYYNQE

-436 ILAGGKFYKID
+436 ILAGGNFYKIN
-447 LTKDEQTV
+447 LAKDEQTV
-455 LAKNLEEGQY
+455 LGENLEEGQY
-465 TVSSDGHLIAYQ
+465 TVSPDGHLMAYQ

-494 TGEENAVAA
+494 TGKEDLVAA
-503 KSGEAIRP
+503 KEGEAVRP
-511 LGFIGSD
+511 LGFIGED
-518 FVYGYLRQED
+518 FVYGYIRQED
-528 VGHTAAGEELF
+528 VGHTAAGEEMF
-539 PMYELEIRNSENEVM
+539 PMYKLEIRNSKKEVM
-554 KTYSADQIY
+554 KTYSAEQIY

-570 ENMMTLNRVVKSGET
+570 ENMMTLNRVAKSGET

-595 SNEEKKTKSI
+595 SNEEKKTKNI
-605 TLEAFS
+605 TLEPFI
-611 TDLKEKQMR
+611 TELKGKQMR
-620 LTYEKGISDTVPKI
+620 LTYEKGITDPVPKI

-651 DKSKSEKYY
+651 DKAESEKYY
-660 VYGTGELVA
+660 VYGMGELVA

-677 IQRAEQIS
+677 IQKAEQIS
-685 GVVISSEQAYVWEKG
+685 GVVISSEQDYVWEKG
-700 NRDLVYDTETVPFGN
+700 NRDLVYDTETAPFGI

-725 EEVMAAYNAKKVD
+725 EEFLAAQNAGKVD
-738 LTGCSLEQVLYIIN
+738 LTGCSIEQVLYIIN

-783 TASQNTV
+783 TASEHTV
-790 SLEQMSAMIAGSGN
+790 SMEQMTAMVAGSGN
-804 TFIGYLK
+804 TFIGYMK

>member
-20 FVSSLFMNSGVDD
+20 FVSSLFMNNGVDD

-50 EGRAVNAL
+50 EGRTVNAL

-84 MQIEEFGNKITGV
+84 IQIEEFGNKITGV
-97 EYKVYSLNGEETYLK
+97 EYKVYSLNGEETYLE

-146 EEEQVHF
+146 EEEQAHF

-180 EKSSQEEL
+180 EKNSQEEL
-188 ENYLETSAEGD
+188 KNYLETSAEGD

-267 IRCVQGEIYL
+267 IRYVQGEIYL

-329 TYNAKQNELAQVF
+329 TYNVKQNELAQVF

-465 TVSSDGHLIAYQ
+465 TVSADGHLIAYQ

-494 TGEENAVAA
+494 TDEENAVAA

-528 VGHTAAGEELF
+528 VGHTAAGGELF

-554 KTYSADQIY
+554 KTYSADKIY

-660 VYGTGELVA
+660 VYGMGELVA

-700 NRDLVYDTETVPFGN
+700 NRDLVYDTETAPFGN

-725 EEVMAAYNAKKVD
+725 EEVMAAYNAQKVD
-738 LTGCSLEQVLYIIN
+738 LTECSLEQVLYIIN

-777 TYIDPD
+777 TYIDPN

-790 SLEQMSAMIAGSGN
+790 SIEQMSAMIAGSGN
-804 TFIGYLK
+804 TFIGYMK

>member
-1 MKKRMRKAGI
+1 MKKGVKKAGI
-11 LLVVFVAAI
+11 LLAVFLAAI
-20 FVSSLFMNSGVDD
+20 FISSLFMNSGVDD

-50 EGRAVNAL
+50 EGKSLNPL
-58 AGYVNEMDVTAMRDT
+58 AGYVNEMDITAMRDT
-73 ITPLEANGTLQ
+73 ITPLEENGTLR
-84 MQIEEFGNKITGV
+84 MQIEEFGNTITGV
-97 EYKVYSLNGEETYLK
+97 QYKVYSLNGEEIYLQ
-112 GKQKDISDETILLDL
+112 GKQKDISEETILLDL
-127 QKGLPD
+127 QTGIPD

-146 EEEQVHF
+146 GEEQIHF
-153 YTRITRPDE
+153 YTRITRPEE
-162 LSLKECLDF
+162 LSLKECLEF

-180 EKSSQEEL
+180 EKGSQEEL
-188 ENYLETSAEGD
+188 KKYLETNAEGD
-199 NTTYQTVTIHSDAD
+199 NTTYQTVTIHSDSD
-213 HVTWGNL
+213 HVTWGDLN
-220 SPQVV
+220 PQVV

-244 QYQVTCAGDTGE
+244 QYQVTFAGDQEE

-267 IRCVQGEIYL
+267 VRYVQGEIYL

-291 QKVLDQNGILL
+291 QKVLDENGVLM
-302 GIASSDISYE
+302 GVASSDISYE

-349 NDARSRYDQHNIR
+349 NDVRSRYDQHDIR
-362 IISVEKNGSTAF
+362 IISVEKNGNTTF

-390 VDIYYYDIEKN
+390 VDVYYYDTENN
-401 VVQEK
+401 VVEEK

-419 EELGKMVYYNQD
+419 EELGKMVYYNQE

-436 ILAGGKFYKID
+436 ILAGGNFYKIN
-447 LTKDEQTV
+447 LAKDEQTV
-455 LAKNLEEGQY
+455 LGENLEEGQY
-465 TVSSDGHLIAYQ
+465 TVSPDGHLMAYQ

-494 TGEENAVAA
+494 TGKEDLVAA
-503 KSGEAIRP
+503 KEGEAVRP
-511 LGFIGSD
+511 LGFIGED
-518 FVYGYLRQED
+518 FVYGYIRQED
-528 VGHTAAGEELF
+528 VGHTAAGEEMF
-539 PMYELEIRNSENEVM
+539 PMYKLEIRNSKKEVM
-554 KTYSADQIY
+554 KTYSAEQIY

-570 ENMMTLNRVVKSGET
+570 ENMMTLNRVAKSGET

-595 SNEEKKTKSI
+595 SNEEKKTKNI
-605 TLEAFS
+605 TLEPFI
-611 TDLKEKQMR
+611 TELKGKQMR
-620 LTYEKGISDTVPKI
+620 LTYEKGITDPVPKI

-651 DKSKSEKYY
+651 DKAESEKYY
-660 VYGTGELVA
+660 VYGMGELVA

-677 IQRAEQIS
+677 IQKAEQIS
-685 GVVISSEQAYVWEKG
+685 GVVISSEQDYVWEKG
-700 NRDLVYDTETVPFGN
+700 NRDLVYDTETAPFGI

-725 EEVMAAYNAKKVD
+725 EEFLAAQNAGKVD
-738 LTGCSLEQVLYIIN
+738 LTGCSIEQVLYIIN

-783 TASQNTV
+783 TASEHTV
-790 SLEQMSAMIAGSGN
+790 SMEQMTAMVAGSGN
-804 TFIGYLK
+804 TFIGYMK